1 MKDEHFDNIP
11 MNSPEYL
18 KRFQTSFTTAA
29 LCRSSALSAAGSA
42 QYLLF
47 GSASGSFTGSFRYL
61 FFTSGSGSFLTGS
74 GSGVFCGLGYGLDL
88 I

>member
-18 KRFQTSFTTAA
+18 KRFQASFTPAV
-29 LCRSSALSAAGSA
+29 LCQSSALFAAGSA

-61 FFTSGSGSFLTGS
+61 FFTSGSGS
-74 GSGVFCGLGYGLDL
+74 GVFCGLGYGLDL